1 MIEMLKPEN
10 MVFGTGEIE
19 HGNGFSLAGLKR
31 VSSKLDLYEK
41 RGDWWTLL
49 VGDDFSNW

>member
-1 MIEMLKPEN
+1 MIKMIKPEN

-31 VSSKLDLYEK
+31 LSRKLD
-41 RGDWWTLL
+41 
-49 VGDDFSNW
+49 